1 MLKKSTL
8 YSIPLIIFILITTA
22 FISYANEA
30 SAKGSHDQIEDSV
43 PKEESTVDKSIEVG
57 GYAAPYNSA
66 ENVDPTVGL
75 YIFIGFLLF
84 VLYVIFR
91 VWIGL
96 KKDEKAEGR
105 RKWRK

>member
-30 SAKGSHDQIEDSV
+30 SGKGSHDQIEDSV
-43 PKEESTVDKSIEVG
+43 PKEESTVDKSYIEG
-57 GYAAPYNSA
+57 GPYNSA